1 MLKVYGKH
9 LKLNQYIEVLN
20 GKTVEGVSKESSDL
34 IKRDLQELIE
44 YGKSDEELKAEDKGD
59 IITLKQYLSTR
70 EKTNGGLAPI
80 FAIEDGVV
88 INTVDRITKGSPKYA
103 EGGGLIVVIQHDS
116 SPDGSFLVSQY
127 MHMQWTTS
135 KAQRGKKIKRG
146 EIIGFMGST
155 GESTGSH
162 LHFGIKSTIP
172 GEFSN
177 KSVSPYPMLMSSLSN
192 ATDQTEE
199 NPPTEEEE
207 EEVLSAEEAG
217 VEFAKGYSAP
227 NF

>member
-1 MLKVYGKH
+1 M
-9 LKLNQYIEVLN
+9 
-20 GKTVEGVSKESSDL
+20 
-34 IKRDLQELIE
+34 
-44 YGKSDEELKAEDKGD
+44 A
-59 IITLKQYLSTR
+59 
-70 EKTNGGLAPI
+70 GLAPI

-207 EEVLSAEEAG
+207 EVLSAEEAG
-217 VEFAKGYSAP
+217 VEFAKGYSALTSKEQKALDVFLSLYTEMVLSGWSIYRR
-227 NF
+227 NDKTENLFEKKETIELNNILNILDGLEEESDIFGDEVESEALQS